1 MLTVSES
8 SKENLTV
15 CEDCAETSWTQ
26 LQSVNN
32 SYNVKTCSFL
42 RNDQEVIAK
51 SCSTSSCALKQ
62 HVGDNS
68 RITLFAK
75 DSQNIP
81 SGQFNTLPMQ
91 AVSIKED
98 LQIPE
103 PVD

>member
-32 SYNVKTCSFL
+32 TYNVKTCSFL
-42 RNDQEVIAK
+42 QNDQEVIAK
-51 SCSTSSCALKQ
+51 SCSTLSCALKQ

-68 RITLFAK
+68 
-75 DSQNIP
+75 
-81 SGQFNTLPMQ
+81 
-91 AVSIKED
+91 
-98 LQIPE
+98 
-103 PVD
+103 